1 MKIINMRSKRENIV
15 FTMNFIRLIPHLIVF
30 YLHKNK
36 PIIREDI
43 KNNLMLI
50 NQSHGDLKG
59 LIYLLSF
66 ERAFRNLFYYRVQP
80 FEIILNLIC
89 PQLYT
94 LRIDACTIGPGLAIS
109 HGFATTIGARSIG
122 ENCTIFQQVTLGAA
136 RQEGYPTI
144 LNNVKIYAGAIIIG
158 NVTIGNNSVI
168 GANATVYKDV
178 PDNCTVLPGTSRVMK
193 WKSIE

>member
-80 FEIILNLIC
+80 FEI
-89 PQLYT
+89 T
-94 LRIDACTIGPGLAIS
+94 LLQY
-109 HGFATTIGARSIG
+109 
-122 ENCTIFQQVTLGAA
+122 N
-136 RQEGYPTI
+136 
-144 LNNVKIYAGAIIIG
+144 
-158 NVTIGNNSVI
+158 
-168 GANATVYKDV
+168 
-178 PDNCTVLPGTSRVMK
+178 
-193 WKSIE
+193 